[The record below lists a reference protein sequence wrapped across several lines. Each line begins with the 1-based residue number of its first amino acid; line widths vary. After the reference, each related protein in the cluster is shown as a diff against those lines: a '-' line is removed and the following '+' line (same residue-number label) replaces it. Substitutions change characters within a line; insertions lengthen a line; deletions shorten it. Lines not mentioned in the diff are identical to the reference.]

1 MSEEFVL
8 LEPDEQP
15 GDEWEQLDV
24 SDTEADRIARRQDRE
39 FDEFRKRIKDTEQ
52 FKLQES
58 VFDDATL
65 AAVYKLVQDGYVDA
79 FGGPVSTGK
88 EASVF
93 EALGGQ
99 AGERPEP
106 GSAAAGGGPEGVT
119 PEREVAVKVYRINS
133 SNFRQMRDY
142 LEGDPRFEGIA
153 SDKKAVVLAWTRK
166 EFANLERARKAGV
179 RVPEPIAVQRN
190 VLVME
195 LVGHAE
201 DRARRLSEVDVENP
215 ETAYEVVREYMRR
228 LYRAGLIHGDL
239 SEYNMIVHDG
249 ELVIIDLGQAVTV
262 HHPNAGEFLD
272 RDCENVAT
280 FFTRQGIDV
289 DPDDLRAYV
298 TEPEPDPSGEAE
310 SDPTEEP
317 ESDPTEESDRDA
329 R

>member
-1 MSEEFVL
+1 VL
-8 LEPDEQP
+8 LEPEDQP
-15 GDEWEQLDV
+15 GDEWEELDV

-39 FDEFRKRIKDTEQ
+39 FSEFRERVKNTEQ

-93 EALGGQ
+93 EALGGE

-106 GSAAAGGGPEGVT
+106 GSAAANE
-119 PEREVAVKVYRINS
+119 EYAREVAVKVYRINS
-133 SNFRQMRDY
+133 SNFRQMREY

-153 SDKKAVVLAWTRK
+153 NDKKAVVLAWTKK
-166 EFANLERARKAGV
+166 EFANLNRARKAGV

-195 LVGHAE
+195 LVGHAD

-239 SEYNMIVHDG
+239 SEYNMIIHDG
-249 ELVIIDLGQAVTV
+249 ELVVIDMGQAVTV
-262 HHPNAGEFLD
+262 HHPNAGDFLA
-272 RDCENVAT
+272 RDCENVAA

-289 DPDDLRAYV
+289 DGGDLQAYV
-298 TEPEPDPSGEAE
+298 TEPEPDPSGEPGA
-310 SDPTEEP
+310 
-317 ESDPTEESDRDA
+317 
-329 R
+329 

>member
-8 LEPDEQP
+8 LEPEDQP
-15 GDEWEQLDV
+15 GDEWEELDV

-39 FDEFRKRIKDTEQ
+39 FSEFRERVKNTEQ

-93 EALGGQ
+93 EALGGE

-106 GSAAAGGGPEGVT
+106 GSAAANE
-119 PEREVAVKVYRINS
+119 EYAREVAVKVYRINS
-133 SNFRQMRDY
+133 SNFRQMREY

-153 SDKKAVVLAWTRK
+153 NDKKAVVLAWTKK
-166 EFANLERARKAGV
+166 EFANLNRARKAGV

-195 LVGHAE
+195 LVGHAD

-239 SEYNMIVHDG
+239 SEYNMIIHDG
-249 ELVIIDLGQAVTV
+249 ELVVIDMGQAVTV
-262 HHPNAGEFLD
+262 HHPNAGDFLA
-272 RDCENVAT
+272 RDCENVAA
-280 FFTRQGIDV
+280 FFTRQGIGV
-289 DPDDLRAYV
+289 DGGDLQAYV
-298 TEPEPDPSGEAE
+298 TEPEPDPSGEPGA
-310 SDPTEEP
+310 
-317 ESDPTEESDRDA
+317 
-329 R
+329 